1 MSACFVNGTSS
12 LSGQQKVHQ
21 VKFEGKNKALHPLC
35 VLAEGKVGG
44 SKKQRMDWNFP
55 HCTAFQEFFDAFA
68 AVQRWCRF
76 SITFLRVVVVL
87 CIETENLKPDWLA
100 LYGMAPPSQ
109 VQHLNWHSV
118 CSMSLFVPCFFLQSF
133 FTCDVLLKIS
143 LLLKTVFFLQG
154 GHTLNFKSWNHNMK
168 LFSFLFFFIIS
179 AYAQALKT

>member
-1 MSACFVNGTSS
+1 MVNRKFTKLNLREEQDSASS
-12 LSGQQKVHQ
+12 LCLGWRKGRREQ
-21 VKFEGKNKALHPLC
+21 
-35 VLAEGKVGG
+35 
-44 SKKQRMDWNFP
+44 KQRMDLNFP

-118 CSMSLFVPCFFLQSF
+118 CSMSLFVPCFFLQSLFYLWCTTKNQSPPEDSF
-133 FTCDVLLKIS
+133 FFSSRVDMLLI
-143 LLLKTVFFLQG
+143 LKVEIITWNCYLFF
-154 GHTLNFKSWNHNMK
+154 
-168 LFSFLFFFIIS
+168 FFFIIS